1 MKVLFATA
9 ITYILVLFSSPSLG
23 LKNLN
28 NSIDTTLINVPFPLK
43 MPMVTEEYISEKKA
57 KIDSFYQKNIGTW
70 GFSGSFLVE
79 IIQDV
84 LRDFANTHR
93 V

>member
-9 ITYILVLFSSPSLG
+9 ITYILVLFSLSIIRV
-23 LKNLN
+23 KNLN

-43 MPMVTEEYISEKKA
+43 MPIVYREYISEKKS

-70 GFSGSFLVE
+70 GFSGSFWFLKTEKLFQRE
-79 IIQDV
+79 IS
-84 LRDFANTHR
+84 R
-93 V
+93 VPI